1 MFIFTFEDERYTSLG
16 SFLKSRRLKK
26 GLSQIDLAEK
36 MGISQQSIT
45 YYESDQRIP
54 SEKVTKVYA
63 ENLGLESNMLLQLR
77 TRAVLEKEIKEDEMR
92 PDAIVHTADGVSV
105 LEFKIKETNPEYKT
119 PNNSLSS
126 IDGAPLTEEELEK
139 AKEYIRALR
148 IMKSQNTNND

>member
-1 MFIFTFEDERYTSLG
+1 MFIFTFEDEKYTSLG

-77 TRAVLEKEIKEDEMR
+77 TRAVLEKEIKEEVR

-105 LEFKIKETNPEYKT
+105 LEFKIKEPSPEYKMPKNT
-119 PNNSLSS
+119 LSS

-148 IMKSQNTNND
+148 IMKNQNTDNK